1 MVKKSSLKII
11 PLGGLSEVGRNIT
24 LFEKDGSLIIVDC
37 GLMFPNDDML
47 GIDFVI
53 PDFSYLKK
61 NSEKVKAL
69 IVTHGH
75 EDHIGAIP
83 YLIKELNI
91 PIYASKL
98 TMGLIKLKLSDNQIY
113 EGCELNEI
121 NTETTL
127 NIGPFVID
135 FFRVNHSI
143 PDCMGLVINTDVG
156 TIVHSGDFKIDQSPI
171 DGEMTQFA
179 KISSFGDK
187 GVLALLCDSTNA
199 EEPGYTLPERDVGKT
214 LASKFIMADKR
225 IIVAT
230 FSSHIHRIQ
239 QIIDVSHEFERKIAI
254 SGKSML
260 KTIKIACELGFLKI
274 PENLIIP
281 INKIDELPLNKIT
294 ILSTGTQ
301 GEPLSALH
309 KMALNEH
316 KRVQIMKGDM
326 VIISA
331 SPIPGNEK
339 AISNIISLLLR
350 QGADVFYESIAGV
363 HVSGHAAQEEIKMMI
378 NLVKPK
384 YFIPIHGENKHKF
397 QNAKLAQD
405 VGIKNENVLL
415 AQNGDII
422 KLNANLCRISGNIQM
437 RDIYIDGVGF
447 GDVDDIVL
455 KDRKFLSRNGVLFVT
470 AGVDI
475 SKEDIFSEPS
485 LTFKGIIYINNFD
498 MISSELKD
506 FIKNLIYKCFSNKIH
521 NILMIEK
528 YVCDRLEKHLLKSVH
543 IRPVIVVKFLENSNG
558 TAP

>member
-11 PLGGLSEVGRNIT
+11 ALGGLSEIGRNIM
-24 LFEKDGSLIIVDC
+24 LFEKDNSIIVIDC
-37 GLMFPNDDML
+37 GIMFPDDDML
-47 GIDFVI
+47 GIDYVI
-53 PDFSYLKK
+53 PDFTYLKK
-61 NSEKVKAL
+61 NADKVKAL

-83 YLIKELNI
+83 HLIKEMNI

-98 TMGLIKLKLSDNQIY
+98 TMGLIKVKLSDNQIY

-121 NTETTL
+121 NPNSTL
-127 NIGPFVID
+127 NIGPFIID

-143 PDCMGLVINTDVG
+143 PDCLGLVINTDIG

-171 DGEMTQFA
+171 DGELTQFS
-179 KISSFGDK
+179 KIGSFGDK

-214 LASKFIMADKR
+214 LTEKFTQADKR

-239 QIIDVSHEFERKIAI
+239 QIIDVSNEFERKIAI

-260 KTIKIACELGFLKI
+260 KTIKIASELGFLKI

-281 INKIDELPLNKIT
+281 INKIDEWPLSKIT

-301 GEPLSALH
+301 GEPLSALN

-339 AISNIISLLLR
+339 AISNIISLLLK

-384 YFIPIHGENKHKF
+384 YYIPIHGEYKHKS
-397 QNAKLAQD
+397 QNAKLACD
-405 VGIKNENVLL
+405 VGIKKDNILL
-415 AQNGDII
+415 AQNGDVI
-422 KLNANLCRISGNIQM
+422 KLNANLCRISANIQTKN
-437 RDIYIDGVGF
+437 IYVDGIGF

-455 KDRKFLSRNGVLFVT
+455 KDRKILSRNGILVASV
-470 AGVDI
+470 GVDI
-475 SKEDIFSEPS
+475 KKEEIYSDPMLI
-485 LTFKGIIYINNFD
+485 FKGIIYMDNFD
-498 MISSELKD
+498 SISNELKNV
-506 FIKNLIYKCFSNKIH
+506 IKDLIYKCFKNKIY
-521 NILMIEK
+521 NVSMIEK
-528 YVCDRLEKHLLKSVH
+528 YVSDRLEKHIIKSVR
-543 IRPVIVVKFLENSNG
+543 IRPVLVVNVLENVNE
-558 TAP
+558 TIT